1 MARSTFSG
9 PVRSLRGFL
18 GSGPDMATGTI
29 AAGTVDGGTDITGI
43 DLYQGKVVQLGNNT
57 VIFNLPEI
65 ITTATSAVAG
75 ANDPNSGNRVGLE
88 YTFLLTANL
97 SGQTFTLNAG
107 TAAGRSTADVFY
119 GTAFYNNTATDPGV
133 VTAFNAGGTDTL
145 TLNGT
150 DQGGLQGSY
159 IQCRAVDGLTWQ
171 IDTML
176 VGNGAFAQ
184 PWS

>member
-1 MARSTFSG
+1 MARTTFSG

-18 GSGPDMATGTI
+18 GTGPAMATGTI

-57 VIFNLPEI
+57 VVFNLPEI

-75 ANDPNSGNRVGLE
+75 ANDPNSGNRVGLM

-97 SGQTFTLNAG
+97 SGETFTLNCG
-107 TAAGRSTADVFY
+107 TAAGRSTADVFQ
-119 GTAFYNNTATDPGV
+119 GTASYVDTGDNSMEG
-133 VTAFNAGGTDTL
+133 FNAAGADTL
-145 TLNGT
+145 TLDGST
-150 DQGGLQGSY
+150 RGGLGGSIVY
-159 IQCRAVDGLTWQ
+159 CRAAADGIWL
-171 IDTML
+171 IDCALNGSGTM
-176 VGNGAFAQ
+176 VT

>member
-18 GSGPDMATGTI
+18 GTGPAMNTGTI
-29 AAGTVDGGTDITGI
+29 GAGTVDGGTDIAGI
-43 DLYQGKVVQLGNNT
+43 DLYQGKLVQLGNNT

-97 SGQTFTLNAG
+97 SSETFTLNCG
-107 TAAGRSTADVFY
+107 TAAGRSTADVFQ
-119 GTAFYNNTATDPGV
+119 GTASYVDTGDNSMEG
-133 VTAFNAGGTDTL
+133 FNAAGADTL
-145 TLNGT
+145 TLDGST
-150 DQGGLQGSY
+150 RGGLGGSIVY
-159 IQCRAVDGLTWQ
+159 CRAAADGIWL
-171 IDTML
+171 IDCALNGSGTM
-176 VGNGAFAQ
+176 VT

>member
-57 VIFNLPEI
+57 VVFNLPEI

-97 SGQTFTLNAG
+97 SGETFTLNAG
-107 TAAGRSTADVFY
+107 TAAGRSTADVFQ
-119 GTAFYNNTATDPGV
+119 GTASYVDTGDNSMEG
-133 VTAFNAGGTDTL
+133 FNAAGADTL
-145 TLNGT
+145 TLDGSTRGGLGGSIVYCRAAANGIWLIDCALNGNGT
-150 DQGGLQGSY
+150 M
-159 IQCRAVDGLTWQ
+159 VT
-171 IDTML
+171 
-176 VGNGAFAQ
+176 